1 MPGLRAAFPLTGS
14 AYERYIWFGIENQY
28 QTARG
33 DELKVKKRNV
43 IIGLLALA
51 AAAGCSDSSALD
63 ADGARAVA
71 TDLLVSGSAGEAL
84 RVEEDGFDLWQVEV
98 NMPNTASLEVLLF
111 ADDGALFEIKDD
123 AGPFD
128 YDELDPLPGA
138 LTYAEARA
146 VALERVPGTQ
156 EVWEVKVDDGRYFY
170 EFYLREDIGQL
181 WEVKLWADSGEIF
194 TLAAKDLP
202 D

>member
-51 AAAGCSDSSALD
+51 AAAGCSDSSTID
-63 ADGARAVA
+63 AEQARTAA
-71 TDLLVSGSAGEAL
+71 IGLLAGGTAGEAL

-98 NMPNTASLEVLLF
+98 AMPNAASLEVLVF

-146 VALERVPGTQ
+146 VALERVPGSQ
-156 EVWEVKVDDGRYFY
+156 EVWEVKLDEGRYFY

-194 TLAAKDLP
+194 TLAAKDSP